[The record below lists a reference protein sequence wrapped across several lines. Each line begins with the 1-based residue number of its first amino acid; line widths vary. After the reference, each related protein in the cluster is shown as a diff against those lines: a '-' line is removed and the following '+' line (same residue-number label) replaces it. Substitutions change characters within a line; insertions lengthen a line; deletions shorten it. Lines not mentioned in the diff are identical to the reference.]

1 MHVGTVQLKGEKM
14 AKSVGNLVFVTDL
27 VAQSSPAAVRTLV
40 LDRRYDQPWD
50 HTAEGLDAAGARLEA
65 LHAAAGR
72 PHTDETATRAVLAA
86 LADDLDVPRALDLA
100 IEEGGQAARDLT
112 QVLAL

>member
-1 MHVGTVQLKGEKM
+1 
-14 AKSVGNLVFVTDL
+14 D
-27 VAQSSPAAVRTLV
+27 
-40 LDRRYDQPWD
+40 
-50 HTAEGLDAAGARLEA
+50 A

-72 PHTDETATRAVLAA
+72 PHTDETARRAVLAA

-100 IEEGGQAARDLT
+100 IEEGGQAARDLA